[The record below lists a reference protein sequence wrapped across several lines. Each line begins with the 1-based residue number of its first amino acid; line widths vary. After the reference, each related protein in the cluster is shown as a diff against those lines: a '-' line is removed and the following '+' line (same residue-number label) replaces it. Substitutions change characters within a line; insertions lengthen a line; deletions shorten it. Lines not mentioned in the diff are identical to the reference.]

1 MQNFQPRNYRI
12 DNVELNWAKL
22 SKPVSPFGV
31 PQYELQIATTD
42 AATAESWKANHLP
55 VKPEIDKDTKKPTG
69 KFTVSLKRKANK
81 ADGSDNGAPRVVDAT
96 AQPMDS
102 SKIGNGSR
110 GNVIIY
116 QMYYKNAGREGISN
130 SLTAV
135 QVSDLE
141 VYTGSADFEPITDL
155 AADAS
160 FAATAN
166 APATNSATPDPF

>member
-12 DNVELNWAKL
+12 NNVELNWAKL

-42 AATAESWKANHLP
+42 ATVADEWKANHLN
-55 VKPEIDKDTKKPTG
+55 VKPEMNKETNKPNG

-81 ADGSDNGAPRVVDAT
+81 ADGSDNGAPTVVDAS
-96 AQPMDS
+96 AQPIDA
-102 SKIGNGSR
+102 SKLGNESL

-135 QVSDLE
+135 QVTDFKE
-141 VYTGSADFEPITDL
+141 YTGDSSFEPITDL
-155 AADAS
+155 AADTPLFAS
-160 FAATAN
+160 ASAPVEA
-166 APATNSATPDPF
+166 APANPF